1 MEVMIIDEPRVMMS
15 PKIPRQGCVMVQR
28 AVGVNPS
35 IAFPPFAPGSQPWRG
50 PTFVKDFVERNSVIP
65 ALLFG

>member
-1 MEVMIIDEPRVMMS
+1 
-15 PKIPRQGCVMVQR
+15 VMVQR

-65 ALLFG
+65 AVLFG